1 MTQEKFIN
9 LAAFSPCSSA
19 LGPGKRAVIWVQGCP
34 FFCEGCIS
42 AAWRSFEKKEI
53 ISVSEMA
60 NKLVSLEN
68 IGGITIS
75 GGEPFAQ
82 ADALAELIR
91 QVRKR
96 KKINVICF
104 TGYVFQD
111 LISMMDK
118 LGIRGFLEQIDVLID
133 GPYIQDRSLESGL
146 RGSANQRF
154 LHLTDALLEK
164 NLAEMSRNL
173 EILGQQGSLMMVGIP
188 SPRELRNFDETV
200 NRINQELIL
209 TGFVHQEPQV

>member
-1 MTQEKFIN
+1 MAQEKFLN

-42 AAWRSFEKKEI
+42 ADWRSFEKKEI
-53 ISVSEMA
+53 ISVADMVK
-60 NKLVSLEN
+60 KLVSLQDIE
-68 IGGITIS
+68 GLTIS

-82 ADALAELIR
+82 ADVLAELIK

-104 TGYVFQD
+104 TGFVFQD
-111 LISMMDK
+111 LISTMDK
-118 LGIRGFLEQIDVLID
+118 PGIRELLEQIDVLID
-133 GPYIQDRSLESGL
+133 GPYIQNRTLEKGL
-146 RGSANQRF
+146 RGSGNQRF
-154 LHLTDALLEK
+154 LHLTDALLKK
-164 NLAEMSRNL
+164 NLAEMPRNL
-173 EILGQQGSLMMVGIP
+173 EILVQQGSMMLVGIP
-188 SPRELRNFDETV
+188 TSGELKNFDETV

-209 TGFVHQEPQV
+209 SGFVH